1 MFSYAFNTSRT
12 IPAYNE
18 DGTLF
23 YYDRTSTLEGGSSST
38 HPFSILNEIEN
49 TSDEIR
55 SSSLSVNT
63 SVDYKFTDYLKASAT
78 LSYQVSNT
86 NEETYFGEKSR
97 KLKEVRSYLFSW

>member
-1 MFSYAFNTSRT
+1 MHSILRT

-86 NEETYFGEKSR
+86 NEETYFGKRVFMQLVYVMEDSQNREK
-97 KLKEVRSYLFSW
+97 